1 MAKVTS
7 HLWFEK
13 DAGQAVEF
21 YVSTI
26 PNSAI
31 GRTTDVAADNPSGP
45 AGSVKSPATVR
56 CSPRAPATPRA

>member
-13 DAGQAVEF
+13 DARQAVEF
-21 YVSTI
+21 YVATI

-31 GRTTDVAADNPSGP
+31 GRTTDV
-45 AGSVKSPATVR
+45 
-56 CSPRAPATPRA
+56 

>member
-13 DAGQAVEF
+13 DARQAVEF
-21 YVSTI
+21 YVATI

-31 GRTTDVAADNPSGP
+31 GRTTDVP
-45 AGSVKSPATVR
+45 AGPLGLSAGTSVV
-56 CSPRAPATPRA
+56 